1 MNKLTDRPSI
11 ATRPVCRDWTVA
23 ATRGPIGHGL
33 IIRRAGPCRAE
44 PGPTVCATTIP
55 IFFASLI
62 HFLPSRKF
70 KRHRSSPI
78 APTRLRFLHGL
89 PRRRLLR
96 KVVLDVASSS
106 PAVVLQPLGSWPCKW
121 ARWPGHG
128 RSTWGQMSTL
138 TGRRGTGRNKYV
150 FLLLVLLAFYRM

>member
-1 MNKLTDRPSI
+1 MNKLTGRSSI
-11 ATRPVCRDWTVA
+11 AIRPVCRDWTVA

-44 PGPTVCATTIP
+44 PGRPFEQQLYP
-55 IFFASLI
+55 YFFASLI
-62 HFLPSRKF
+62 HLLPSRKF
-70 KRHRSSPI
+70 ERHRSSPI

-106 PAVVLQPLGSWPCKW
+106 PAVVLQPLESWPCKW

-138 TGRRGTGRNKYV
+138 TGRRGTGRNTCSYC
-150 FLLLVLLAFYRM
+150 LYC